1 MMTREILREKKFLA
15 LIFSSVLLVAGCSNS
30 AVSRPAESPTESA
43 NTSGFQQI
51 IEIQFC
57 EDVAKGYASY
67 QKEGMSYSTRDIF
80 DRATSTIEELLDYGF
95 RYRDYFSVM
104 DSLSRSWQNEQFNQ
118 PSLEA
123 LPEIVSWCKS
133 KT

>member
-1 MMTREILREKKFLA
+1 MKIG
-15 LIFSSVLLVAGCSNS
+15 VLGFVSLLLLTGCSNT

-57 EDVAKGYASY
+57 EDVLKGYASY
-67 QKEGMSYSTRDIF
+67 QKEGMSYATRDIF
-80 DRATSTIEELLDYGF
+80 ERAYYTIEELYDYGS
-95 RYRDYFSVM
+95 RYKDYLIEM

-118 PSLEA
+118 SSLEA
-123 LPEIVSWCKS
+123 LPEIVSWCES
-133 KT
+133 KK